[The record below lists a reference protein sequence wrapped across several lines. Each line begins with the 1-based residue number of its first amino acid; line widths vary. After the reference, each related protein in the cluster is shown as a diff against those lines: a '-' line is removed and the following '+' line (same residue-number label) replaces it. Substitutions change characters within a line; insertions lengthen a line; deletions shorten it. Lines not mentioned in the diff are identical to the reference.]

1 MVARRQFL
9 QGMLATGLCSALSRH
24 VFAQSDKLI
33 MRPLGTEG
41 VQIPAI
47 GMGTWITFNVGK
59 LRTLRKQ
66 RAQVL
71 DRFFRLG
78 GRVIDSSPMYGSA
91 EEVVGYALEHTG
103 HNDKVFS
110 ATKTWTSSVE
120 QGKEQFS
127 HSLDYWQQQKINLLQ
142 IHNLVN
148 WQGHLETLQELKQ
161 ASRIDYIGI
170 TTSHG
175 RRHSELEKVM
185 LNAPVDTV
193 QLTYNLIDRQAE
205 QRLLPLAREKG
216 IAVIANRP
224 FQGGPLVDRLQR
236 YALPG
241 WAAELGCDTWPAL
254 LLKFIIGH
262 PAITC
267 AIPATSKVEHMQE
280 NMQACKGPLPD
291 QQQRQ
296 QLLAYVSQL

>member
-1 MVARRQFL
+1 MVARRRFL
-9 QGMLATGLCSALSRH
+9 QGMLATGLCSALPRY

-33 MRPLGTEG
+33 MRPIGAEG

-59 LRTLRKQ
+59 LRTLREQ

-103 HNDKVFS
+103 HSDKVFS

-120 QGKEQFS
+120 RGKQQFS
-127 HSLDYWQQQKINLLQ
+127 NSLNYWQQQKISLLQ

-161 ASRIDYIGI
+161 TSRIDYIGI

-175 RRHSELEKVM
+175 RRHGELEKIM

-193 QLTYNLIDRQAE
+193 QLTYNLTDRQAE

-236 YALPG
+236 YTLPG

-267 AIPATSKVEHMQE
+267 TIPATSKVEHMQE
-280 NMQACKGPLPD
+280 NMQACQGPVPD
-291 QQQRQ
+291 QKLRQR
-296 QLLAYVSQL
+296 LVSYVSQL